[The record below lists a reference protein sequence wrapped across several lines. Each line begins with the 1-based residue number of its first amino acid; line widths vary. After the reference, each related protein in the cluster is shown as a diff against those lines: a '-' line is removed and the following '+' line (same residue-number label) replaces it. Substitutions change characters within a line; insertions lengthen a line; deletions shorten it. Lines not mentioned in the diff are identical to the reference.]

1 MFFVELPQFFRNDQL
16 SCYNL
21 AIKAFFENNM
31 LASLLFLT
39 ASMTYDSH
47 LPPLLPWEGESL
59 SLIQQAGP
67 LTTDFELSDGYIS
80 PDYNNTMAFVERL
93 VAANPTQFKSQIIGF
108 SNSKRAIKM
117 VVATEQGFFDADQ
130 LANSTKPT
138 VLIQAGIHAGEID
151 GKDAMFML
159 LRDIATGKR
168 RDILKKVNILFIP
181 ILNVDGHE
189 RSSHFNRIN
198 QRGPSKMG
206 FRTNANNLNLNRDF
220 TKLDTPEVK
229 SVLKVINDYN
239 PNLYIDVHVTDG
251 ADYQYDVTYGYN
263 PVFASES
270 PAIADTLD
278 RYFKPVIDN
287 KLASQGHIP
296 GPLVFVMNKRNFKE
310 GLAGWVATPRFSN
323 GWGDLKSLPTILVEN
338 HSLKPYKQRVLGTY
352 VFIDGAIDALSK
364 HGHELANA
372 VKKEHAFVPKQLIVQ
387 RGYSKDPVEIAFKGI
402 RYTSKVSTLSGQTEV
417 QYIGE
422 KEDYTNLPVYW
433 QKDVQKRIEVPKA
446 FFIPPAY
453 TDLIEKL
460 SLHGVSVN
468 KLVGENT
475 QPLKQAKIDEHSFA
489 KSPFEGR
496 FRVTATF
503 DYKPAINVNLDG
515 WFEVTTQQK
524 AGELAVHL
532 LHPEAPDSFFS
543 WGEFNTIFQRTEYM
557 ENYALIPFARN
568 MLKEQPKLALQFDQK
583 LKTEKSFASDA
594 DARLD
599 WLYQHS
605 PFYDE
610 AYLKYPILM
619 SFEEEIA
626 IPDQKDKE
634 I

>member
-1 MFFVELPQFFRNDQL
+1 
-16 SCYNL
+16 
-21 AIKAFFENNM
+21 M
-31 LASLLFLT
+31 LASLLFLS

-47 LPPLLPWEGESL
+47 LPPLLPWQGQSL

-93 VAANPTQFKSQIIGF
+93 VAANPTQFKSQIIGY

-117 VVATEQGFFDADQ
+117 VVASEQGFFDADQ

-138 VLIQAGIHAGEID
+138 VLVQAGIHAGEID

-189 RSSHFNRIN
+189 RSGHFNRIN

-239 PNLYIDVHVTDG
+239 PNLYVDVHVTDG

-270 PAIADTLD
+270 PAISAALD
-278 RYFKPVIDN
+278 QYFKPVIDE

-352 VFIDGAIDALSK
+352 VFIDGAIDALSN
-364 HGHELANA
+364 HSHELANA
-372 VKKEHAFVPKQLIVQ
+372 VKKEQAFVPKELIVQ
-387 RGYSKDPVEIAFKGI
+387 RGYSKTPVEIEFKGI
-402 RYTSKVSTLSGQTEV
+402 RYTSKMSTLSGQTEV

-433 QKDVQKRIEVPKA
+433 QKDVQKRVEVPKA
-446 FFIPPAY
+446 FFIPPVY

-475 QPLKQAKIDEHSFA
+475 QPLKQAKIDKYSFA

-532 LHPEAPDSFFS
+532 LHPEAPDSFFA
-543 WGEFNTIFQRTEYM
+543 WGEFNTAFQRTEYM
-557 ENYALIPFARN
+557 ENYALIPFARQ
-568 MLKEQPKLALQFDQK
+568 MLKDNPKLALAFDKK
-583 LKTEKSFASDA
+583 LKNDKSFVNDA
-594 DARLD
+594 NARLN
-599 WLYQHS
+599 WLYEHS
-605 PFYDE
+605 PFYDQ

-626 IPDQKDKE
+626 IPEQKDKE

>member
-1 MFFVELPQFFRNDQL
+1 
-16 SCYNL
+16 
-21 AIKAFFENNM
+21 M
-31 LASLLFLT
+31 LASLLFLSAT
-39 ASMTYDSH
+39 MTYDSH
-47 LPPLLPWEGESL
+47 LPPLLPWQGQSL

-80 PDYNNTMAFVERL
+80 PDYKNTMAFVERL
-93 VAANPTQFKSQIIGF
+93 VAANPTQFKSQIIGY

-117 VVATEQGFFDADQ
+117 VVASEQGFFDADQ

-138 VLIQAGIHAGEID
+138 VLVQAGIHAGEID

-189 RSSHFNRIN
+189 RSGHFNRIN

-239 PNLYIDVHVTDG
+239 PNLYVDVHVTDG

-270 PAIADTLD
+270 PAISAALD
-278 RYFKPVIDN
+278 QYFKPVIDE

-352 VFIDGAIDALSK
+352 VFIDGAIDALSN
-364 HGHELANA
+364 HSHELANA
-372 VKKEHAFVPKQLIVQ
+372 VKKEQAFVPKELIVQ
-387 RGYSKDPVEIAFKGI
+387 RGYSKTPVEIEFKGI
-402 RYTSKVSTLSGQTEV
+402 RYTSKMSTLSGQTEV

-433 QKDVQKRIEVPKA
+433 QKDEKKRVEVPKA
-446 FFIPPAY
+446 FFIPPVY

-475 QPLKQAKIDEHSFA
+475 QPLKQAKIDKYSFA

-532 LHPEAPDSFFS
+532 LHPEAPDSFFA
-543 WGEFNTIFQRTEYM
+543 WGEFNTAFQRTEYM
-557 ENYALIPFARN
+557 ENYALIPFARQ
-568 MLKEQPKLALQFDQK
+568 MLKDNPKLALAFDKK
-583 LKTEKSFASDA
+583 LKNDKSFANDA
-594 DARLD
+594 NARLN
-599 WLYQHS
+599 WLYEHS
-605 PFYDE
+605 PFYDQ

-626 IPDQKDKE
+626 IPEQKDKE

>member
-21 AIKAFFENNM
+21 GIKAFFENNM

-189 RSSHFNRIN
+189 RSGHFNRIN

-220 TKLDTPEVK
+220 TKLETPEVK

-446 FFIPPAY
+446 FFIPPVY

-475 QPLKQAKIDEHSFA
+475 QPLKQAKINEHSFA

>member
-1 MFFVELPQFFRNDQL
+1 VFFVELPQFFRNDWL

-31 LASLLFLT
+31 LASLVFLT

-80 PDYNNTMAFVERL
+80 PDYNNTLAFVERL

-446 FFIPPAY
+446 FFIPPVY

-475 QPLKQAKIDEHSFA
+475 QPLKQAKINEHSFA

-568 MLKEQPKLALQFDQK
+568 MLKEKPKLALQFDQK

-626 IPDQKDKE
+626 IPEQKDKE

>member
-1 MFFVELPQFFRNDQL
+1 
-16 SCYNL
+16 
-21 AIKAFFENNM
+21 M

-220 TKLDTPEVK
+220 TKLETPEVK

-446 FFIPPAY
+446 FFIPPVY

-475 QPLKQAKIDEHSFA
+475 QPLKQAKINEHSFA

-610 AYLKYPILM
+610 AYLKYPILI

-626 IPDQKDKE
+626 IPEQKDKE

>member
-21 AIKAFFENNM
+21 GIKAFFENNM

-220 TKLDTPEVK
+220 TKLETPEVK

-446 FFIPPAY
+446 FFIPPVY

-557 ENYALIPFARN
+557 ENYALIRFARN

>member
-1 MFFVELPQFFRNDQL
+1 
-16 SCYNL
+16 
-21 AIKAFFENNM
+21 M
-31 LASLLFLT
+31 LASLLFLSAT
-39 ASMTYDSH
+39 MTYDSH
-47 LPPLLPWEGESL
+47 LPPLLPWQGQSL

-80 PDYNNTMAFVERL
+80 PDYKNTMAFVERL
-93 VAANPTQFKSQIIGF
+93 VAANPTQFKSQIIGY

-117 VVATEQGFFDADQ
+117 VVASEQGFFDADQ

-138 VLIQAGIHAGEID
+138 VLVQAGIHAGEID

-189 RSSHFNRIN
+189 RSGHFNRIN

-239 PNLYIDVHVTDG
+239 PNLYVDVHVTDG

-270 PAIADTLD
+270 PAISAALD
-278 RYFKPVIDN
+278 QYFKPVIDE

-352 VFIDGAIDALSK
+352 VFIDGAIDALSN
-364 HGHELANA
+364 HSHELANA
-372 VKKEHAFVPKQLIVQ
+372 VKKEQAFVPKELIVQ
-387 RGYSKDPVEIAFKGI
+387 RGYSKTPVEIEFKGI
-402 RYTSKVSTLSGQTEV
+402 RYTSKMSTLSGQTEV

-433 QKDVQKRIEVPKA
+433 QKDEKKRVEVPKA
-446 FFIPPAY
+446 FFIPPVY

-475 QPLKQAKIDEHSFA
+475 QPLKQAKIDKYSFA

-532 LHPEAPDSFFS
+532 LHPEAPDSFFA
-543 WGEFNTIFQRTEYM
+543 WGEFNTAFQRTEYM
-557 ENYALIPFARN
+557 ENYALIPFARQ
-568 MLKEQPKLALQFDQK
+568 MLKDNPKLALAFDKK
-583 LKTEKSFASDA
+583 LKNDKSFVNDA
-594 DARLD
+594 NARLN
-599 WLYQHS
+599 WLYEHS
-605 PFYDE
+605 PFYDQ

-626 IPDQKDKE
+626 IPEQKDKE